1 MINETKFKELAD
13 KRGRH
18 LTSIFIPTNRAN
30 QEQKDQIRLKN
41 ALKSAKEK
49 LMASGL
55 TDEEAR
61 KQLKPASA
69 LLEDSQFW
77 NHLSDGLAIFIA
89 PEFFHTEQ
97 VPVKF
102 DAYEYVGDHFYLR
115 PLLPLLNN
123 KDRFFL
129 LAVSLKEVRFFEG
142 HQYSITPVDID
153 DLVPM
158 GMESIYDYADLP
170 DALQHHAGEKVQ
182 GQEATVYHGHGYG
195 EDDKKEDIKGY
206 LRLVN
211 KGLMKML
218 HDEQPPMILA
228 SVDYLYSLYKEVNDY
243 NYLLDDFISGNPD
256 RDDPV
261 LLHEKAWPIVEE
273 KLGND
278 YGTEVERFQEQLS
291 KEKASSMLNE
301 VVPAAVYGK
310 VDTLFVN
317 RDYRVYGTFDKE
329 KNELTVHD
337 AYQPGSHD
345 LIELA
350 AVQTYLNGGSV
361 HSVDRTSLPVTTA
374 NVNAIFRY

>member
-13 KRGRH
+13 KRGSQ
-18 LTSIFIPTNRAN
+18 LTSIYIPTNRAN

-41 ALKSAKEK
+41 ALKAAKEK
-49 LMASGL
+49 LIATGMSDRVA
-55 TDEEAR
+55 D
-61 KQLKPASA
+61 KFLKPASA
-69 LLEDSQFW
+69 LLEDNPFW

-89 PEFFHTEQ
+89 PEFFHTES
-97 VPVKF
+97 VPIKF

-129 LAVSLKEVRFFEG
+129 LSLSLKEVRFFEG
-142 HQYSITPVDID
+142 HQYSITPVKID

-170 DALQHHAGEKVQ
+170 SALQHHAGDKAQ
-182 GQEATVYHGHGYG
+182 GATVYHGQGQG
-195 EDDKKEDIKGY
+195 EDDKKKDIKEY

-211 KGLMKML
+211 KGLMEML
-218 HDEQPPMILA
+218 HDEKPPMVVA
-228 SVDYLYSLYKEVNDY
+228 SVDYLFSLYKEVNDY
-243 NYLLDDFISGNPD
+243 SYLLGDFISGNPD

-273 KLGND
+273 KLGKD
-278 YGTEVERFQEQLS
+278 YSVEADRFREQLS
-291 KEKASSMLNE
+291 REKASSLLNDI
-301 VVPAAVYGK
+301 VSAAVYGK

-317 RDYRVYGTFDKE
+317 QDYRVYGTFDKE

-337 AYQPGSHD
+337 EYRPGSRD

-361 HSVDRTSLPVTTA
+361 HSVDRTVLPVPTA